1 MNKLNLNKNK
11 KTLFICILIL
21 VLLIILYNDRKK
33 YVFGTD
39 IPKAFIV
46 INNEKQELIHGDANW
61 LLAPPGKTVY
71 GGNSYLVDTRKD
83 LEKNCSFIEVTP
95 NSQMSFDLKYR
106 DYIQKTVLSS
116 VDIKSSSTP
125 KKSENELNSPYTFK
139 SPEEK
144 GDYYYI
150 FYVNWDSNHNVNY
163 LFKIRVV

>member
-11 KTLFICILIL
+11 KTIFICILIF

-46 INNEKQELIHGDANW
+46 INNEKHELIHGDANW
-61 LLAPPGKTVY
+61 QISLPGENVP
-71 GGNSYLVDTRKD
+71 GSSYIVDPKKE
-83 LEKNCSFIEVTP
+83 LEKNCTFIEVTP
-95 NSQMSFDLKYR
+95 NSQMSFDLKYE
-106 DYIQKTVLSS
+106 DYIQKAVLYSM
-116 VDIKSSSTP
+116 DITNYSTT
-125 KKSENELNSPYTFK
+125 KKSEKVLNSPYTFK

-150 FYVNWDSNHNVNY
+150 FYVNWDTNHNVNY